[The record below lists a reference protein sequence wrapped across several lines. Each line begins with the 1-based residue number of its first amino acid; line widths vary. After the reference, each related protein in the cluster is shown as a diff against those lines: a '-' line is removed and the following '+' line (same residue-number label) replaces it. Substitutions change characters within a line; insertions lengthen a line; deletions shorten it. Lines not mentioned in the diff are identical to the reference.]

1 MFMFLDRYDTVRL
14 LITKGW
20 EHKDVPKKKEET
32 IEQYSKRV
40 FAKQVAVDS
49 EYFTDNDLR
58 SIWVSFANDYFD
70 LGEFR
75 QFVSLVTQNGYESL
89 RAIIA
94 IVQGMK
100 ISSRFE
106 LDESDISGGK
116 KK

>member
-1 MFMFLDRYDTVRL
+1 MFLDRYDTMRL

-20 EHKDVPKKKEET
+20 EHKDIPKKDEEP
-32 IEQYSKRV
+32 ILEYSKRV
-40 FAKQVAVDS
+40 FAKQVAIDS

-75 QFVSLVTQNGYESL
+75 QFISLVTQSGYEPV

-94 IVQGMK
+94 IIQGMK
-100 ISSRFE
+100 VASRFE
-106 LDESDISGGK
+106 LDESDIRGGK